1 MRNQSGASEVKEF
14 FTVLR
19 RWSDF
24 AGRSSRR
31 EYWIYELVIVL
42 ISVLMCM
49 LDGTILGE
57 ATLSQLLTFGNVY
70 SLATLVPG

>member
-1 MRNQSGASEVKEF
+1 M
-14 FTVLR
+14 VLS

-24 AGRSSRR
+24 AERSSCR

-49 LDGTILGE
+49 LDGTILSEG
-57 ATLSQLLTFGNVY
+57 ALPQLLAFGNVY
-70 SLATLVPG
+70 SLATLVPS

>member
-1 MRNQSGASEVKEF
+1 M
-14 FTVLR
+14 VLS

-49 LDGTILGE
+49 LDGAILSE
-57 ATLSQLLTFGNVY
+57 AALSQLLTFGNVY
-70 SLATLVPG
+70 SLATLVPS

>member
-1 MRNQSGASEVKEF
+1 M
-14 FTVLR
+14 VLS

-31 EYWIYELVIVL
+31 EYWIYELLIVL

-49 LDGTILGE
+49 LDGTILSEG
-57 ATLSQLLTFGNVY
+57 ALPQLLAFGNVY
-70 SLATLVPG
+70 SLATLVPS

>member
-1 MRNQSGASEVKEF
+1 MGAPEAREF
-14 FTVLR
+14 LMVLS

-49 LDGTILGE
+49 LDGTILSE
-57 ATLSQLLTFGNVY
+57 AALSQLLTFGNVY

>member
-1 MRNQSGASEVKEF
+1 MKNQLGAPEAREF
-14 FTVLR
+14 LMVLS

-49 LDGTILGE
+49 LDGTILSE
-57 ATLSQLLTFGNVY
+57 AALSQLLTFDNVY
-70 SLATLVPG
+70 SLATLVPS